1 MSRKR
6 IFPYYTKSQ
15 RMAIFSL
22 IVVIAVLQIGLYFLR
37 NPKPATKNIDRAE
50 MLRIEKELDSL
61 AKSREFVLT
70 SFNPNFITDYR
81 GYVLGMSEEQIDR
94 LHRFREQGKYVNS
107 AKEFQQITQVSDEWL
122 GRYQQYF
129 KFPDFARPDK
139 QKMEI
144 IRKDIN
150 TTSYEDLT
158 AISGIGD
165 YSARKII
172 AERDKFGGFVS
183 IKQFRFIENLPT
195 NVYDLLEK
203 NFHIT
208 KRPTIQRIDL
218 NRANINDLQQIP
230 YVNYKIARSIV
241 VYRSKQVKLIEE
253 KDLRQIPGIPRDKIV
268 IMSLYLGNS
277 KYR

>member
-1 MSRKR
+1 
-6 IFPYYTKSQ
+6 
-15 RMAIFSL
+15 MAIFFL
-22 IVVIAVLQIGLYFLR
+22 IVVITALQIGLYFLR
-37 NPKPATKNIDRAE
+37 NPKPTAKNIDRAE

-139 QKMEI
+139 QKTETKI

-150 TTSYEDLT
+150 TTSYEDLIT
-158 AISGIGD
+158 ISGIGD

-183 IKQFRFIENLPT
+183 IKQFRFIENLPS

-208 KRPTIQRIDL
+208 KKPTIQKIDL

-241 VYRSKQVKLIEE
+241 VYRSKQDKPIEE
-253 KDLRQIPGIPRDKIV
+253 KDLQQIPGFPLDKFEI
-268 IMSLYLGNS
+268 ISLYLGTS
-277 KYR
+277 K

>member
-1 MSRKR
+1 MSGKR

-22 IVVIAVLQIGLYFLR
+22 IVVIAALQIGLYFLR
-37 NPKPATKNIDRAE
+37 NPKRTMKNIDRAE

-139 QKMEI
+139 QKTETKI

-150 TTSYEDLT
+150 TTSYEDLIT
-158 AISGIGD
+158 ISGIGD

-183 IKQFRFIENLPT
+183 IKQFRFIENLPS

-230 YVNYKIARSIV
+230 YVNYKSARSIV
-241 VYRSKQVKLIEE
+241 VYRSKQDKPIEE
-253 KDLRQIPGIPRDKIV
+253 KDLRQIPGFPLDKFEI
-268 IMSLYLGNS
+268 ISLYLGTS
-277 KYR
+277 K